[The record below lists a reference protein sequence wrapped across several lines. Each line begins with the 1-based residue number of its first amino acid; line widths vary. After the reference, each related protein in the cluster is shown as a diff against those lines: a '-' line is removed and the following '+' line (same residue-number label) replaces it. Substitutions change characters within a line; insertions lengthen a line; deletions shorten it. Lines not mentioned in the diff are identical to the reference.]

1 MAQRDVRVDAGR
13 PARGKVARTERGD
26 DGRDADDF
34 ETLPRDPHRLT
45 HDPRIAGKAA
55 APHAMA
61 QHHDTRRGRPLL
73 TVPFCTVPTASCR
86 YSESMQMTSG
96 TPLTAGGILKDG
108 AALLALVV
116 FIPFAILLVG
126 TPVAL
131 VIMFLL
137 WVGRMAAG
145 AF

>member
-1 MAQRDVRVDAGR
+1 
-13 PARGKVARTERGD
+13 
-26 DGRDADDF
+26 
-34 ETLPRDPHRLT
+34 
-45 HDPRIAGKAA
+45 
-55 APHAMA
+55 
-61 QHHDTRRGRPLL
+61 
-73 TVPFCTVPTASCR
+73 
-86 YSESMQMTSG
+86 MQVTSG
-96 TPLTAGGILKDG
+96 TPLTAGGILKDA
-108 AALLALVV
+108 AALLALVF